1 MSDAREAEEPRRSN
15 DRDDSSHGRRSEQS
29 DAVSDAREA
38 GEPSEKAAEPPAGAG
53 EPNAKAEASSEK
65 AEEPGAGAAEA
76 GTKAD
81 EPSTKADE
89 PRTGAAEPLAGAD
102 EPRTGADEP
111 LTGGADVE
119 PRRERQ
125 DDGGRRKYGPLGT
138 TLVIIPTYNEAENI
152 KSIVERVRESVPD
165 AHILVADDNSPDGTG
180 KVADELAAE
189 DDRVKVLHRKGKEGL
204 GAAYLAGFRWGI
216 EHGYGVLVEMDA
228 DGSHQPEELPRLL
241 TALKGADLVIGSRW
255 VPGGRIVNWPKS
267 REFISRGG
275 STYSRLLLDVPIRDM
290 TAGYRAFRKETLEG
304 IGMDEVAS
312 QGYCFQIDLAWR
324 AIKAGFHVIEVP
336 VTFIERER
344 GESKMSRDIV
354 TEAAWRVMSWGV
366 GSRVNKMLGRKE
378 P

>member
-38 GEPSEKAAEPPAGAG
+38 GEPSAKAEESLAGAG
-53 EPNAKAEASSEK
+53 ESSAK
-65 AEEPGAGAAEA
+65 AEEPGTG
-76 GTKAD
+76 AD
-81 EPSTKADE
+81 EPSAKAEEPGTGADEPSAMAEE
-89 PRTGAAEPLAGAD
+89 PRTGAEAPSTKAEEPLAGAD
-102 EPRTGADEP
+102 EPLTDGAGPES
-111 LTGGADVE
+111 
-119 PRRERQ
+119 RRERQ

-152 KSIVERVRESVPD
+152 KSIVERVRKSVPD